1 MTYTSLALLF
11 IALSLLWSSCYHTAL
26 YLLSRSGKRQC
37 ISMNMM
43 NMTSIAERISIII
56 PAKNEPIDVLLRSIR
71 SIAEYAKNLRSDV
84 EVIAVLDDPIDR
96 VRGIVKVVNF
106 ETRNHN
112 IVIVA
117 RSFGAHG
124 RNGAIV
130 DGMKM
135 ARGDRLLVLDADC
148 IVDSKVLSDV
158 SACNAICVSPWRSY
172 TVYSTFVEEAMAFL
186 TNYGSWL
193 LYEKRY
199 SANLFLYP
207 LGAGTVISRD
217 LAKQIGY
224 WPRDAIQDDLRLGT
238 ILAKLGIEPLL
249 LCSKTRVSV
258 PPTLSAVR
266 IQQSRWAFGSAD
278 ILRRFGTLILK
289 SRISALKRVEA
300 FIYITQPLMSIPSTI
315 GFILGIV
322 AALTESNVALFGDPY
337 TQLSIYLITFSMV
350 LEGLIIMRYAAYERL
365 DKRKAVFLM
374 GRISAITTIMTPIV
388 ALYTILGLV
397 GFKIPYRITPKSLEK
412 RFIDISIPIFF
423 IIALLTLVPSIIG
436 ENLSMVFLG
445 LTELT
450 IAIYAL
456 KRLT

>member
-1 MTYTSLALLF
+1 MLYTSLALLL
-11 IALSLLWSSCYHTAL
+11 IALSLLWSSCYHAIL
-26 YLLSRSGKRQC
+26 YLLGKDDRRQC
-37 ISMNMM
+37 ISMNVGGL
-43 NMTSIAERISIII
+43 TKRISIVI

-71 SIAEYAKNLRSDV
+71 SIAGYSKYLESGV

-96 VRGIVKVVNF
+96 VREIVKTVSF
-106 ETRNHN
+106 ETRHRN

-135 ARGDRLLVLDADC
+135 ARGDKFLVIDADC
-148 IVDSKVLSDV
+148 IVDSKVLNDAL
-158 SACNAICVSPWRSY
+158 ACDAVCVSPWRSY

-199 SANLFLYP
+199 SANFFLYP
-207 LGAGTVISRD
+207 LGAGTVIVRD
-217 LAKQIGY
+217 LAKRIGY

-238 ILAKLGIEPLL
+238 ILAMLGIEPLM
-249 LCSKTRVSV
+249 LCSKVKVSV

-278 ILRRFGTLILK
+278 ILRRFGILILK
-289 SRISALKRVEA
+289 SRIPALKRVEA
-300 FIYITQPLMSIPSTI
+300 LIYIMQPLMSIPSAI

-322 AALTESNVALFGDPY
+322 AALTESHVALLGHPY
-337 TQLSIYLITFSMV
+337 TQLSVCLIAFSML
-350 LEGLIIMRYAAYERL
+350 LEGLIIMRYVTHEKL
-365 DKRKAVFLM
+365 DKRWAVFLM
-374 GRISAITTIMTPIV
+374 GRTSVITTIMTPIV
-388 ALYTILGLV
+388 AFYTILGLI
-397 GFKIPYRITPKSLEK
+397 GLRIPYRVTPKSLEK
-412 RFIDISIPIFF
+412 RSIDISIPIFF
-423 IIALLTLVPSIIG
+423 TIALLTLIPSIVS
-436 ENLSMVFLG
+436 ENLSMLFLG
-445 LTELT
+445 LIELT